1 MKMQRQKEA
10 CFNVY
15 WILNLYMKNKIQL
28 WLIGHNAGMYVKHH
42 GESVAA
48 LARAKQETGRG
59 IYTVVGTAQAD
70 ETLQDGREVCSER
83 KGNHH

>member
-1 MKMQRQKEA
+1 MQE
-10 CFNVY
+10 CMWNSME
-15 WILNLYMKNKIQL
+15 I
-28 WLIGHNAGMYVKHH
+28 
-42 GESVAA
+42 ESVAA
-48 LARAKQETGRG
+48 LTRAKQETGRG